1 MDTEEAP
8 ECLGRERA
16 RKSAKEGEQP
26 IPSTSDC
33 ENRARIPYV
42 DHEKKIEESG
52 ELSTCEVWQAFQFE
66 RDLTHRGPPPS
77 HNTERFDGTQTKRGN
92 MFAVKSIEGT
102 NLGEWCLYVLRHGP
116 GGCTARV
123 FSASGL
129 FLLVKG

>member
-8 ECLGRERA
+8 ESLGRERA

-26 IPSTSDC
+26 ILSASDC
-33 ENRARIPYV
+33 ENRAPIPYV

-52 ELSTCEVWQAFQFE
+52 ELSTCEVWQAFQFK

-102 NLGEWCLYVLRHGP
+102 NLGEWCLYVLGHGP